1 MWPANHPPSS
11 AARALTRAYRA
22 SQGRAFRLSCWS
34 GSYKNEIE
42 SVKEARQKDE
52 HRSELTGLT
61 KSPKAL
67 AKAPEVMKV
76 EKRSDRDVGNRKPET
91 SFAANIETRGSPT
104 E

>member
-1 MWPANHPPSS
+1 MWPANY
-11 AARALTRAYRA
+11 ANNANLTRPNRA
-22 SQGRAFRLSCWS
+22 ALPVLQLRCGRRLTS
-34 GSYKNEIE
+34 GSYKDEIE

-52 HRSELTGLT
+52 HRNGLTCLT
-61 KSPKAL
+61 KSPEAL